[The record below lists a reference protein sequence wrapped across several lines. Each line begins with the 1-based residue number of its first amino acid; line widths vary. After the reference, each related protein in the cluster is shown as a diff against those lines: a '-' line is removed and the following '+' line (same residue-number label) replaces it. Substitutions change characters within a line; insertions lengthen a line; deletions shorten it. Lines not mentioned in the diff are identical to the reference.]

1 MAFSFLDAQPES
13 VNLKIISVIF
23 FAVILYPMISIAEA
37 EQTLVLSNDA
47 WPPYIVEGEKRGTAE
62 SLVCQAL
69 ERSGW
74 QCEVRVDDWDKV
86 LNAARAGTIDG
97 VVAAWRDSDRESFLL
112 FSEPYLS
119 NRIVPVTSNKHPLA
133 IGSVDDLEGLRVT
146 LVKGYAYG
154 DEITSKL
161 AGADVIEAR
170 TVAEVLQR
178 LANGDADVALV
189 DELAAMETLKHTG
202 MGDLGIGDSVL
213 AFRDLHFAVSRQN
226 PQAQQI
232 IDDFQRSYEL
242 MLADGT
248 VNEILNLDWLATDLG
263 QSGDLSV
270 VMRPGISLDDLS
282 NPTGMNDVYLLQN
295 SEYRRMKK
303 GDLDTSQVKF
313 NIDGTSYDSLQAAMD
328 SVFGKDAVCKHKNF
342 TSTFDCTEIFKQ
354 R

>member
-1 MAFSFLDAQPES
+1 MTVSFLDVLPES
-13 VNLKIISVIF
+13 VNLKIISACF
-23 FAVILYPMISIAEA
+23 FALSLYSLFSSAEA
-37 EQTLVLSNDA
+37 QQKLSLSNDA
-47 WPPYIVEGEKRGTAE
+47 WPPYIVKGEQRGTAE

-74 QCEVRVDDWDKV
+74 QCEVTVNDWDKV
-86 LNAARAGTIDG
+86 LDEARAGTIDG
-97 VVAAWRDSDRESFLL
+97 IVAAWRDTDRESYLL

-119 NRIVPVTSNKHPLA
+119 NRIVPVTNNRHPLI
-133 IGSVDDLEGLRVT
+133 IGSADDLAGLRVA

-161 AGADVIEAR
+161 AGADVIEAK
-170 TVAEVLQR
+170 TIADVLR
-178 LANGDADVALV
+178 GLAKGDADVALV
-189 DELAAMETLKHTG
+189 DELAAMETLKQAG
-202 MGDLGIGDSVL
+202 MEDLDIGDTVL

-232 IDDFQRSYEL
+232 IDEFQQSYEL

-248 VNEILNLDWLATDLG
+248 VNEILGLDWLATDLG
-263 QSGDLSV
+263 QTGDLSV
-270 VMRPGISLDDLS
+270 VMRPGIGLDDLS
-282 NPTGMNDVYLLQN
+282 NPTGMNDVYVLQN
-295 SEYRRMKK
+295 SEYRRMKQ
-303 GDLDTSQVKF
+303 GELDTSQVKF

-342 TSTFDCTEIFKQ
+342 TSTFDCTDIFKQ